1 MNREKELKDLSTRD
15 ERSTRSLKGK
25 KALAWVPG
33 VLLVTVLAV
42 CGVWLLRR
50 TEPQICPISHRKI
63 HPHSEAVMIVKGKES
78 HVCCIRCALTYGR
91 QTGKPVR
98 LVSVNDY
105 VTARKL
111 QPEKA
116 YYVAD
121 SKLVLCEVPEPM
133 FIDEKEPFPKVF
145 DRCEPSVFAFAQRE
159 DADAFVKQNG
169 GRRATLGELMKE
181 QESKP

>member
-1 MNREKELKDLSTRD
+1 MLS
-15 ERSTRSLKGK
+15 GK
-25 KALAWVPG
+25 RVFAG
-33 VLLVTVLAV
+33 VLSVLLIAALGLG
-42 CGVWLLRR
+42 GVWLLRR
-50 TEPQICPISHRKI
+50 TKPEICPISHRKI
-63 HPHSEAVMIVKGKES
+63 HPHSEAVMVANGKES

-91 QTGKPVR
+91 QTGRPVR

-105 VTARKL
+105 VTTRKL

-121 SKLVLCEVPEPM
+121 SKLILCEVPEPM

-159 DADAFVKQNG
+159 DADAFVEQNG
-169 GRRATLGELMKE
+169 GRRTTLQELMKE

>member
-1 MNREKELKDLSTRD
+1 MLG
-15 ERSTRSLKGK
+15 GK
-25 KALAWVPG
+25 SVFAG
-33 VLLVTVLAV
+33 VLSILLLAV
-42 CGVWLLRR
+42 LVFGGMWLLRR
-50 TEPQICPISHRKI
+50 TKPEICPISHRKI
-63 HPHSEAVMIVKGKES
+63 HPHSEAVMFANGKES
-78 HVCCIRCALTYGR
+78 RVCCIRCALTYGR

-105 VTARKL
+105 VTARKI

-133 FIDEKEPFPKVF
+133 FIEEKEPFPKVF
-145 DRCEPSVFAFAQRE
+145 DRCEPSVFAFDQKE
-159 DADAFVKQNG
+159 DADAFVTQNG
-169 GRRATLGELMKE
+169 GRLATLEELMKE